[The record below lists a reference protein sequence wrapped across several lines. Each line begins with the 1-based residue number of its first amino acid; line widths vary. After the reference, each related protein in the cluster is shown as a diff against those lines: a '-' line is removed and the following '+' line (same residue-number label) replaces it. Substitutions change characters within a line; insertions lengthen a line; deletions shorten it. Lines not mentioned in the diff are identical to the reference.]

1 MLTIVCCVI
10 LVFTNSSIF
19 PPFHFSAGVG
29 KTTLTQK
36 VCETLKLKSIPV
48 SGFYTTE
55 IRTTSG
61 GREGFDVVTLNGN
74 KKGVLARKR
83 YRSYGRGY

>member
-1 MLTIVCCVI
+1 MKI
-10 LVFTNSSIF
+10 LQ
-19 PPFHFSAGVG
+19 FHFTFIFHTGVG

-36 VCETLKLKSIPV
+36 VYETLKLKSIQV

-55 IRTTSG
+55 IRTGNAG
-61 GREGFDVVTLNGN
+61 GREGFDVVALNSN

-83 YRSYGRGY
+83 YYFIGIFYSGKNILLE